1 MDQQQHD
8 PADDPAPVGRPHV
21 HPGPVEPPA
30 DPDEPRSE
38 HGDLDALIAA
48 FHQASRDNDHD
59 EIKRLYRRILVHPE
73 RGVLRRPAGYA
84 D

>member
-1 MDQQQHD
+1 MDQQRD
-8 PADDPAPVGRPHV
+8 IDDPAG
-21 HPGPVEPPA
+21 EQ
-30 DPDEPRSE
+30 
-38 HGDLDALIAA
+38 GDLDALIAA

-59 EIKRLYRRILVHPE
+59 EIRRLYRRILVHPK